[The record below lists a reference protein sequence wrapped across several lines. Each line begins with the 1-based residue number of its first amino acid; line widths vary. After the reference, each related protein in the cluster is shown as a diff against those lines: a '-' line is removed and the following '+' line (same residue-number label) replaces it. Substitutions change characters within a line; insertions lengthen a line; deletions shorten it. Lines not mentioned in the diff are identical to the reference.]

1 MLRTLYVGKEWEQRT
16 WSVWL
21 PIYCGGGVV
30 VVVVVVSLFASGAGV
45 VVLVV
50 VSVCFTLWCLDL
62 VVELVV

>member
-1 MLRTLYVGKEWEQRT
+1 
-16 WSVWL
+16 VWL
-21 PIYCGGGVV
+21 PVYCGGGVV
-30 VVVVVVSLFASGAGV
+30 VVVVVVFFCASGAGV